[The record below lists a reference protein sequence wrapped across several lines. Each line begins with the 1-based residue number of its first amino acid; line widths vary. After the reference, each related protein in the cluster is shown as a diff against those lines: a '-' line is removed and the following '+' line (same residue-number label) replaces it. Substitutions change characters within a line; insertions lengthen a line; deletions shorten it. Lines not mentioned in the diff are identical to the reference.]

1 MRAQVA
7 HVIEDEGFAR
17 MLRRGK
23 NAGNQVEIANKSAS
37 LTCHPEE
44 IQLIPIH
51 LPYIMPVTGD
61 VSAAAE
67 G

>member
-1 MRAQVA
+1 
-7 HVIEDEGFAR
+7 